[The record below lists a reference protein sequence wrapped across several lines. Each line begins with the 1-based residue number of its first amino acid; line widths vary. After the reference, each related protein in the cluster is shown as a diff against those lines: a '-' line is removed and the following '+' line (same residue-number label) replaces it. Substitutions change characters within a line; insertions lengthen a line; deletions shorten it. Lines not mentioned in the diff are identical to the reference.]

1 MADVPWVCALTAS
14 LRSYLLTKLA
24 VRGKEPRFRHAA
36 WERRHEWGGA
46 RIYRLVLEMSG
57 FYVKSAQIL
66 ASKSDIMPDAWT
78 RRLAKLFDSAP
89 PRPFAEV
96 ESSLREQL
104 AMVPAAVAAVSDAFA
119 FLDAHP
125 LASASIAQAPSCPS
139 ARPLL
144 LRHPRTIPE
153 VHAARLLDGRH
164 VVVKVQHL
172 GMDAIMASDLRNIGR
187 VAKLVKPHLPF
198 DLEPIVREIQRT
210 IPLEFDFTREVWFM
224 QKIKQSLRQAGF
236 DSIVCPAPVLP
247 LCAPRMIVMERLDGV
262 PFTQILDPHSSAEIR
277 SRHDT
282 LFQTSVCVRR
292 QCCSS
297 VTLDWTGCSLSL
309 IRQQL
314 CLPAARL
321 RAPAAEAVL
330 ERLVEAYGHMLLID
344 GVFHADPHPGN
355 LFLLDNGRLGLLD
368 FGQSK
373 ILDNDTRQ
381 QLARVVLAI
390 DNGRDEEIAAAL
402 AGAGMGFGRPSE
414 AYGSAAAAN
423 GSSVDVHTLATMA
436 TILFDT
442 RFVPEGLVSPMSEDS
457 PLHAAPLTMFNQA
470 LWLVVRVMVL
480 LRGICHTLRMD
491 LQSSALWRPYALAAL
506 SAPSTGAHPPMA
518 ATEGDGD

>member
-1 MADVPWVCALTAS
+1 MRFWRRMLPIY
-14 LRSYLLTKLA
+14 LRYLVTKLA
-24 VRGKEPRFRHAA
+24 VRGKEPGVRHAA

-96 ESSLREQL
+96 ASSLREQL
-104 AMVPAAVAAVSDAFA
+104 AMAPAAVAA
-119 FLDAHP
+119 
-125 LASASIAQAPSCPS
+125 
-139 ARPLL
+139 
-144 LRHPRTIPE
+144 
-153 VHAARLLDGRH
+153 VHAARLLDGRQ

-198 DLEPIVREIQRT
+198 DLEPIVREIQST

-224 QKIKQSLRQAGF
+224 QKIKQSLQQAGF

-282 LFQTSVCVRR
+282 PLKASVSVVRTCCV
-292 QCCSS
+292 
-297 VTLDWTGCSLSL
+297 
-309 IRQQL
+309 
-314 CLPAARL
+314 A

-373 ILDNDTRQ
+373 ILDHETRQ

-402 AGAGMGFGRPSE
+402 AGAGMGFGRPSDVH
-414 AYGSAAAAN
+414 GSAAAAN
-423 GSSVDVHTLATMA
+423 GSSVDVHTLASMA

-442 RFVPEGLVSPMSEDS
+442 RFVAEGLISPMSEES

-491 LQSSALWRPYALAAL
+491 LHSSALWRPYALAAL
-506 SAPSTGAHPPMA
+506 SVPSTGSHPPVA
-518 ATEGDGD
+518 AMEGDG

>member
-1 MADVPWVCALTAS
+1 MADAPWVCAVPGS

-24 VRGKEPRFRHAA
+24 VRGKEPGVRHAA

-96 ESSLREQL
+96 
-104 AMVPAAVAAVSDAFA
+104 
-119 FLDAHP
+119 
-125 LASASIAQAPSCPS
+125 
-139 ARPLL
+139 
-144 LRHPRTIPE
+144 
-153 VHAARLLDGRH
+153 HAARLLDGRQ

-187 VAKLVKPHLPF
+187 VGSAATRTSLGLPQGLAMAAVRAHRVQRVLTGDVRVQVAKLVKPHLPF

-224 QKIKQSLRQAGF
+224 QQIKQSLQQAGF

-262 PFTQILDPHSSAEIR
+262 PFTQILDPHSSTELR

-282 LFQTSVCVRR
+282 PSEI
-292 QCCSS
+292 S
-297 VTLDWTGCSLSL
+297 
-309 IRQQL
+309 L

-344 GVFHADPHPGN
+344 GVFNADPHPGN

-373 ILDNDTRQ
+373 ILDHDTRQ

-414 AYGSAAAAN
+414 AHGSAATAS

-442 RFVPEGLVSPMSEDS
+442 RFVAEGLVSPMSEES

-491 LQSSALWRPYALAAL
+491 LHSSALWRPYALAAL
-506 SAPSTGAHPPMA
+506 SASSTGSHPPVA
-518 ATEGDGD
+518 AMEGDG